1 MFNKFKK
8 TTGNST
14 YDYLLVGLGNPGAK
28 YEITRHNA
36 GFLLVTLLE
45 DRLGFTAKKLKF
57 HSLIGD
63 TKIGNSKVLVMK
75 PQTMMNNS
83 GVAVSECASFYKI
96 PPENIIVVYDDISLE
111 PGKLRIRRKGSAGG
125 HNGIKSIIAHLG
137 TENFPRIKIGVG
149 AKPHPDYDLADW
161 VLGKFTKEEK
171 AKLEET
177 LQAVPGAVK
186 LLLDGDVATAQN
198 RFNR

>member
-8 TTGNST
+8 STGNST

-36 GFLLVTLLE
+36 GFLFVTLLE

-137 TENFPRIKIGVG
+137 SENFPRIKIGVG

-161 VLGKFTKEEK
+161 VLSNFPKKDIPLVKEALGK
-171 AKLEET
+171 ACDALEYIVKGDLE
-177 LQAVPGAVK
+177 GAMSK
-186 LLLDGDVATAQN
+186 YNG
-198 RFNR
+198 